1 VAEMCP
7 NHKMATI
14 FQRQKCG
21 EFSKKPH
28 KMKKIHIC
36 HIFFSKVWSSKPLI
50 FKEKMHFST
59 NTHFSKTFWRKFFQK
74 DILGLKCGNKVKI
87 DYYSH
92 IPTKVASTL
101 LKAKMWKM
109 WQSAITNAFLRL
121 KVWRDLCSRN
131 YGSRK
136 CNIAGNKYD
145 DRGRILG

>member
-1 VAEMCP
+1 MCP

-14 FQRQKCG
+14 FRGEICG

-50 FKEKMHFST
+50 YKEKMHFST

-74 DILGLKCGNKVKI
+74 DILPLKCGNRVKI
-87 DYYSH
+87 GYYPH
-92 IPTKVASTL
+92 IPIEIASTF
-101 LKAKMWKM
+101 LKAKMCKV
-109 WQSAITNAFLRL
+109 WQSAITNTFLTL
-121 KVWRDLCSRN
+121 KMWQEMCTRTHDW
-131 YGSRK
+131 K
-136 CNIAGNKYD
+136 CNVAGNKYD